1 MMRPPFYI
9 RALLPCLFLPGA
21 LLLAPRAQA
30 LPTANPLPGVT
41 GLGVVPTTDSV
52 PSGVP
57 EVSLSYERIKLDNG
71 GGDVDLLP
79 VAGVIYGLGR
89 GEVGATYVRER
100 SDLGGSIGGAN
111 FRQSYYALQSKL
123 RVYERRNTALAVGA
137 HYYDFGNTS
146 GVDLGNVLSG
156 YVTASYALR
165 QGGGPGARGGA
176 RLHGGLL
183 VQRVRGEG
191 ESDTLLRPFVGAE
204 YVLAR
209 DVSLAADY
217 LASDEDAARAF
228 TVGLRYTPQSSPL
241 SAQIGVG
248 QLRGDTRY
256 LVGVSYRF
264 GGARTSQQLQTPSQE
279 VQR

>member
-1 MMRPPFYI
+1 M
-9 RALLPCLFLPGA
+9 
-21 LLLAPRAQA
+21 LLAPRAQA
-30 LPTANPLPGVT
+30 LPTANPLPGAT

-100 SDLGGSIGGAN
+100 SDLGGSLGGSLGGAN
-111 FRQSYYALQSKL
+111 FRQSYYALQGKL
-123 RVYERRNTALAVGA
+123 RVYERNNTALAVGA

-165 QGGGPGARGGA
+165 QGGGAGARGGA

-204 YVLAR
+204 YALSG

-217 LASDEDAARAF
+217 LASDKDAARAF

-264 GGARTSQQLQTPSQE
+264 GGGGAPSISPALSQE

>member
-1 MMRPPFYI
+1 MKPPLYS

-100 SDLGGSIGGAN
+100 SDLGGALGGAN
-111 FRQSYYALQSKL
+111 FRQSYYALQGKL
-123 RVYERRNTALAVGA
+123 RVYERNNTRVAVGA
-137 HYYDFGNTS
+137 HYYDFGSTS

-165 QGGGPGARGGA
+165 QGAGARGGA

-204 YVLAR
+204 YVLSR

-264 GGARTSQQLQTPSQE
+264 GGGGAPSLSPTLPQE